1 MKTNPDGPAWVP
13 VVRAETCDPDILK
26 RAIATYNEMQ
36 DIKEKAE
43 LAINDPLRDRSVSGS
58 IRLSLNQ

>member
-26 RAIATYNEMQ
+26 RAVSTYNELQ
-36 DIKEKAE
+36 ERQESEE
-43 LAINDPLRDRSVSGS
+43 LVINDPLQGKVRIKFDSAV
-58 IRLSLNQ
+58 LKE

>member
-1 MKTNPDGPAWVP
+1 MHENAWVP

-43 LAINDPLRDRSVSGS
+43 LAINDPLRGPVR
-58 IRLSLNQ
+58 IRFDPAILEPIEDE